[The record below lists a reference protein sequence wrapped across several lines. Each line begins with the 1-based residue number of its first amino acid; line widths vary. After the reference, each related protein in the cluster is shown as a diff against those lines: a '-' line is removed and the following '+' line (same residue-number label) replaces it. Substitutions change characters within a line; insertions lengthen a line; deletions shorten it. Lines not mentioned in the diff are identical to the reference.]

1 MSMAIVIE
9 ASLGSARLPG
19 NALMTVAGRT
29 LLEHSVTRLRASGL
43 PIIVAATTDASDDP
57 LEQAAG
63 TLDVSLY
70 RGNRDDVLARVLG
83 AADAFGVTEIIR
95 ASADHPA
102 VDIGGVRRIA
112 ELRRR
117 VHADHAMECGLPQG
131 SAVEAVTVDALRR
144 SHEMVA
150 DPYDFAHV
158 TSFIR
163 RHTRFT
169 SMRAVAPGH
178 LRRPGL
184 RLAVLTMADVEFMH
198 GVLSSTTT
206 PAPCAPLEEIIAV
219 AEAAVVRLERA
230 RLAATRKGA

>member
-9 ASLGSARLPG
+9 ASLGSACLPG
-19 NALMTVAGRT
+19 QALRSLAGRT
-29 LLEHSVTRLRASGL
+29 LLEHCVTRLRASGL
-43 PIIVAATTDASDDP
+43 PIIVAAASDASDDP

-63 TLDVSLY
+63 ALGVSLY
-70 RGNRDDVLARVLG
+70 RGEMDNVLARVLG
-83 AADAFGVTEIIR
+83 AAGAFGVTEIIR
-95 ASADHPA
+95 ASVSQPA
-102 VDIGGVRRIA
+102 VDIDGVRRIA

-117 VHADHAMECGLPQG
+117 VHADHAIECGLPQG
-131 SAVEAVTVDALRR
+131 SAVEAVTVGALRR
-144 SHEMVA
+144 SREMVA
-150 DPYDFAHV
+150 DPYDLAHV

-163 RHTRFT
+163 RHARFT

-198 GVLSSTTT
+198 GVLSSTPT
-206 PAPCAPLEEIIAV
+206 PAPSAPLEEIIAV

-230 RLAATRKGA
+230 RLSATRKGA